1 MPTNGANDFFEL
13 MTSHFSEIT
22 YETLNRAFKNCAISI
37 YILLNMCTRK
47 V

>member
-37 YILLNMCTRK
+37 YIYF
-47 V
+47 